1 MRLSIPSDINEVIHL
16 NLKLLNLCLAMIED
30 ESDRQKFET
39 MFYKYEKLMYHYAR
53 KRLHNEQDVEDAV
66 SITFQK
72 AAQNIHI
79 FDEAISDHTRN
90 TLISIVDKTA
100 INLYHQQ
107 KKRSDFFVPLQD
119 WDHVEYASNTDLALI
134 VADAIERLPD
144 EQKQIILLRYSEQY
158 TNREIAALLGYT
170 VTKVDKAIS
179 RARKQLEK
187 LLEGV
192 QYET

>member
-107 KKRSDFFVPLQD
+107 KKRSDFFVPL
-119 WDHVEYASNTDLALI
+119 
-134 VADAIERLPD
+134 
-144 EQKQIILLRYSEQY
+144 
-158 TNREIAALLGYT
+158 
-170 VTKVDKAIS
+170 
-179 RARKQLEK
+179 
-187 LLEGV
+187 
-192 QYET
+192 

>member
-144 EQKQIILLRYSEQY
+144 E
-158 TNREIAALLGYT
+158 
-170 VTKVDKAIS
+170 
-179 RARKQLEK
+179 
-187 LLEGV
+187 
-192 QYET
+192 

>member
-1 MRLSIPSDINEVIHL
+1 M
-16 NLKLLNLCLAMIED
+16 
-30 ESDRQKFET
+30 
-39 MFYKYEKLMYHYAR
+39 
-53 KRLHNEQDVEDAV
+53 
-66 SITFQK
+66 
-72 AAQNIHI
+72 
-79 FDEAISDHTRN
+79 
-90 TLISIVDKTA
+90 
-100 INLYHQQ
+100 
-107 KKRSDFFVPLQD
+107 
-119 WDHVEYASNTDLALI
+119 
-134 VADAIERLPD
+134 ADAIERLPD